1 MPSVNGMDF
10 EYSTLRS
17 VDYNNRNSL
26 YEVLD
31 DLASKGENSIALVSR
46 RPQKEVI
53 RYLDITKSEVRWL
66 TELEVEGSIN
76 PQLEKISNFI
86 ENKIQSGKGII
97 VVEGLEWMKEMQ
109 GEDSLL
115 VMARRLNDQIIDK
128 QWTILFMYN
137 HLAFSSQWSARFKRE
152 APMLIIKNKES
163 YLPQEET
170 NNSDSKEEKD
180 ETIEILPDGSPKLTL
195 LTKLPES
202 TFSIQLLRR
211 RILQW
216 RKMGLEVSELEP
228 ALYKQPTEAYAIY
241 KAVEEK
247 VRKVTEIERLI
258 DAPGNNFDSIKRST
272 YRFQLRQL
280 TSIDKIEKEI
290 IEAINPD

>member
-1 MPSVNGMDF
+1 MPNANGMDF

-17 VDYNNRNSL
+17 VDYDDRNSL
-26 YEVLD
+26 YEALD
-31 DLASKGENSIALVSR
+31 NLASKGDTSIALISR

-53 RYLDITKSEVRWL
+53 RYLDITKSDVRWL
-66 TELEVEGSIN
+66 TELEVEGSIY

-115 VMARRLNDQIIDK
+115 VMARRLNDQILDK
-128 QWTILFMYN
+128 EWTILFLYN

-152 APMLIIKNKES
+152 APMLIITSQES
-163 YLPQEET
+163 DVHEEV
-170 NNSDSKEEKD
+170 NNANSEEELD
-180 ETIEILPDGSPKLTL
+180 ETIEILPDGSPRLTL

-228 ALYKQPTEAYAIY
+228 ALYKRPNEAYAIY
-241 KAVEEK
+241 KTVEEK

-258 DAPGNNFDSIKRST
+258 DAPGNNFDSTKRSI

-290 IEAINPD
+290 VEALSSD

>member
-1 MPSVNGMDF
+1 MPNANGMDF
-10 EYSTLRS
+10 KYSTLRS
-17 VDYNNRNSL
+17 VDYDDRNSL
-26 YEVLD
+26 YEALD
-31 DLASKGENSIALVSR
+31 NLASKGDTSIALISR

-53 RYLDITKSEVRWL
+53 RYLDITKSDVRWL
-66 TELEVEGSIN
+66 TELEVEGSIY

-115 VMARRLNDQIIDK
+115 VMARRLNDQILDK
-128 QWTILFMYN
+128 EWTILFLYN

-152 APMLIIKNKES
+152 APMLIITSQES
-163 YLPQEET
+163 
-170 NNSDSKEEKD
+170 DVHKEEVNNANSEEELD
-180 ETIEILPDGSPKLTL
+180 ETIEILPDGSPRLTL

-228 ALYKQPTEAYAIY
+228 ALYKRPNEAYAIY
-241 KAVEEK
+241 KTVEEK
-247 VRKVTEIERLI
+247 VRRVTEIERLI
-258 DAPGNNFDSIKRST
+258 DAPGNNFDSTKRSI

-290 IEAINPD
+290 VEALSSD

>member
-1 MPSVNGMDF
+1 MPSVNGIEF

-17 VDYNNRNSL
+17 VDYDNRNSL

-31 DLASKGENSIALVSR
+31 SLASKGENSIALISR

-53 RYLDITKSEVRWL
+53 RYLDITKSDVRWL

-76 PQLEKISNFI
+76 PQLEKVSNFI
-86 ENKIQSGKGII
+86 ENKMKFGKGII
-97 VVEGLEWMKEMQ
+97 VVEGLEWMKEIQ

-115 VMARRLNDQIIDK
+115 VMARRLNDQIIGK
-128 QWTILFMYN
+128 EWVILFLYN

-152 APMLIIKNKES
+152 APLLIIANQES
-163 YLPQEET
+163 
-170 NNSDSKEEKD
+170 D
-180 ETIEILPDGSPKLTL
+180 ETAQEVDDAVSNEELDETVEILPDGSPRLTL

-228 ALYKQPTEAYAIY
+228 ALYKQPNEAYAIY
-241 KAVEEK
+241 KKVEEK

-258 DAPGNNFDSIKRST
+258 DAPGNNFDSTKRSV

-280 TSIDKIEKEI
+280 TSLDKIEKEI
-290 IEAINPD
+290 VESLKYD

>member
-1 MPSVNGMDF
+1 MPSSKGMDF
-10 EYSTLRS
+10 DYSTLRS
-17 VDYNNRNSL
+17 VDYDNRNSL

-31 DLASKGENSIALVSR
+31 DLASKGENSITLISR

-53 RYLDITKSEVRWL
+53 RYLDITKSDVRWL
-66 TELEVEGSIN
+66 TELDVEGSIY
-76 PQLEKISNFI
+76 PQLEKVSNFI
-86 ENKIQSGKGII
+86 ENKMKFGKGII

-128 QWTILFMYN
+128 DWTILFLYN

-152 APMLIIKNKES
+152 APMLNIRTQESDVSPEEINNADSEKEI
-163 YLPQEET
+163 
-170 NNSDSKEEKD
+170 D
-180 ETIEILPDGSPKLTL
+180 ETVEILPDGSPRLTL

-216 RKMGLEVSELEP
+216 RKMGLEISELEP
-228 ALYKQPTEAYAIY
+228 ALYKQPNEAYAIY
-241 KAVEEK
+241 KTVEEK

-258 DAPGNNFDSIKRST
+258 DAPGNNLDSTKRSI

-290 IEAINPD
+290 VEALNAD

>member
-1 MPSVNGMDF
+1 MPNANGMDF

-17 VDYNNRNSL
+17 VDYDDRNSL
-26 YEVLD
+26 YEALD
-31 DLASKGENSIALVSR
+31 NLASKGDTSIALISR

-53 RYLDITKSEVRWL
+53 RYLDITKSDVRWL
-66 TELEVEGSIN
+66 TELEVEGSIY
-76 PQLEKISNFI
+76 PQLEKMSNFI

-115 VMARRLNDQIIDK
+115 VMARRLNDQILYK
-128 QWTILFMYN
+128 EWTILFLYN

-152 APMLIIKNKES
+152 APMLIITSQES
-163 YLPQEET
+163 
-170 NNSDSKEEKD
+170 DVHKEEVNNANSEEELD
-180 ETIEILPDGSPKLTL
+180 ETIEILPDGSPRLTL

-228 ALYKQPTEAYAIY
+228 ALYKRPNEAYAIY
-241 KAVEEK
+241 KTVEEK

-258 DAPGNNFDSIKRST
+258 DAPGNNFDSTKRSI

-290 IEAINPD
+290 VEALSSD

>member
-1 MPSVNGMDF
+1 MPNANGMDF

-17 VDYNNRNSL
+17 VDYDDRNSL
-26 YEVLD
+26 YEALD
-31 DLASKGENSIALVSR
+31 NLASKGDTSIALISR

-53 RYLDITKSEVRWL
+53 RYLDITKSDVRWL
-66 TELEVEGSIN
+66 TELEVEGSIY

-115 VMARRLNDQIIDK
+115 VMARRLNDQILDK
-128 QWTILFMYN
+128 EWTILFLYN

-152 APMLIIKNKES
+152 APMLIITSQES
-163 YLPQEET
+163 DVPEEEV
-170 NNSDSKEEKD
+170 NNANTEEELD
-180 ETIEILPDGSPKLTL
+180 ETIEILPDGSPRLTL

-228 ALYKQPTEAYAIY
+228 ALYKRPNEAYAIY
-241 KAVEEK
+241 KTVEEK

-258 DAPGNNFDSIKRST
+258 DAPGNNFDSTKRSI

-290 IEAINPD
+290 VEALSSD

>member
-1 MPSVNGMDF
+1 
-10 EYSTLRS
+10 
-17 VDYNNRNSL
+17 
-26 YEVLD
+26 
-31 DLASKGENSIALVSR
+31 
-46 RPQKEVI
+46 
-53 RYLDITKSEVRWL
+53 
-66 TELEVEGSIN
+66 
-76 PQLEKISNFI
+76 
-86 ENKIQSGKGII
+86 
-97 VVEGLEWMKEMQ
+97 MQ
-109 GEDSLL
+109 EEDSLL

-128 QWTILFMYN
+128 EWTIVFLYN

-152 APMLIIKNKES
+152 APMLIIASQES
-163 YLPQEET
+163 EVSEEET
-170 NNSDSKEEKD
+170 NNADNEEELD
-180 ETIEILPDGSPKLTL
+180 ETVEILPDGSPKLTL

-228 ALYKQPTEAYAIY
+228 ALYKQPNEAYAIY
-241 KAVEEK
+241 KTVEEK

-258 DAPGNNFDSIKRST
+258 DAPGNKFESSKRSV

-290 IEAINPD
+290 VESLKSD

>member
-1 MPSVNGMDF
+1 MPSANGMDF

-17 VDYNNRNSL
+17 VDFNNRNSL

-53 RYLDITKSEVRWL
+53 RYLDITKSDVRWL

-97 VVEGLEWMKEMQ
+97 VVEGLEWMKEIQ

-163 YLPQEET
+163 DLPQEEI
-170 NNSDSKEEKD
+170 NNADSEEEKD
-180 ETIEILPDGSPKLTL
+180 ETVEILPDGSPKLTL
-195 LTKLPES
+195 LTKLPKS

-228 ALYKQPTEAYAIY
+228 ALYKQPNEAYAIY

-258 DAPGNNFDSIKRST
+258 DAPGNNFDSTKRST

-290 IEAINPD
+290 IEAINSD

>member
-1 MPSVNGMDF
+1 MPISDGVDF

-17 VDYNNRNSL
+17 VDYDNRNSL

-31 DLASKGENSIALVSR
+31 DLASKGENSIALISR

-53 RYLDITKSEVRWL
+53 RYLDITKSDVRWL
-66 TELEVEGSIN
+66 TELDVEGSIY
-76 PQLEKISNFI
+76 PQLEKVSNFI

-128 QWTILFMYN
+128 EWTIVFLYN

-152 APMLIIKNKES
+152 APMLIIASQES
-163 YLPQEET
+163 EVSEEET
-170 NNSDSKEEKD
+170 NNADNEEELD
-180 ETIEILPDGSPKLTL
+180 ETVEILPDGSPKLTL

-228 ALYKQPTEAYAIY
+228 ALYKQPGEAYAIY
-241 KAVEEK
+241 KTVEEK

-258 DAPGNNFDSIKRST
+258 DAPGNKFESSKRSV

-290 IEAINPD
+290 VESLKSD

>member
-1 MPSVNGMDF
+1 MPNANGMDF

-17 VDYNNRNSL
+17 VDYDDRNSL
-26 YEVLD
+26 YEALD
-31 DLASKGENSIALVSR
+31 NLASKGDTSIALISR

-53 RYLDITKSEVRWL
+53 RYLDITKSDVRWL
-66 TELEVEGSIN
+66 TELEVEGSIY

-115 VMARRLNDQIIDK
+115 VMARRLNDQILDK
-128 QWTILFMYN
+128 EWTILFLYN

-152 APMLIIKNKES
+152 APMLIITSQES
-163 YLPQEET
+163 DVPEEEVNYANT
-170 NNSDSKEEKD
+170 EEELD
-180 ETIEILPDGSPKLTL
+180 ETIEILPDGSPRLTL

-228 ALYKQPTEAYAIY
+228 ALYKRPNEAYAIY
-241 KAVEEK
+241 KTVEEK

-258 DAPGNNFDSIKRST
+258 DAPGNNFDSTKRSI

-290 IEAINPD
+290 VEALSSD

>member
-1 MPSVNGMDF
+1 MPSANGMDF

-17 VDYNNRNSL
+17 VDYDKRNSL
-26 YEVLD
+26 YEGLD
-31 DLASKGENSIALVSR
+31 SLASKGEDSIALISR
-46 RPQKEVI
+46 RPLKEVI
-53 RYLDITKSEVRWL
+53 RYLDITKSDVRWL
-66 TELEVEGSIN
+66 TELDVEGSIY
-76 PQLEKISNFI
+76 PQLEKVSNFI
-86 ENKIQSGKGII
+86 ENKIQSGRGII

-128 QWTILFMYN
+128 EWTIVFLYN

-152 APMLIIKNKES
+152 APMLIIATQTTDV
-163 YLPQEET
+163 P
-170 NNSDSKEEKD
+170 KEEINNTIDKKELD
-180 ETIEILPDGSPKLTL
+180 ETVEILADGSPRLTL

-228 ALYKQPTEAYAIY
+228 ALYKDPNEAYAIY
-241 KAVEEK
+241 KTVEEK

-258 DAPGNNFDSIKRST
+258 DAPGNNLDSTKRSIF
-272 YRFQLRQL
+272 RFQLRQL
-280 TSIDKIEKEI
+280 TSIEKIEKEI
-290 IEAINPD
+290 VEALNSD

>member
-1 MPSVNGMDF
+1 MPNANGMDF

-17 VDYNNRNSL
+17 VDYDDRNSL
-26 YEVLD
+26 YEALD
-31 DLASKGENSIALVSR
+31 NLASKGDTSIALISR

-53 RYLDITKSEVRWL
+53 RYLDITKSDVRWL
-66 TELEVEGSIN
+66 TELEVEGSIY

-115 VMARRLNDQIIDK
+115 VMARRLNDQILDK
-128 QWTILFMYN
+128 EWTILFLYN

-152 APMLIIKNKES
+152 APMLIITSQES
-163 YLPQEET
+163 DVHEEEV
-170 NNSDSKEEKD
+170 NNANSEEELD
-180 ETIEILPDGSPKLTL
+180 ETIEILPDGSPRLTL

-228 ALYKQPTEAYAIY
+228 ALYKRPNEAYAIY
-241 KAVEEK
+241 KTVEEK

-258 DAPGNNFDSIKRST
+258 DAPGNNFDSTKRSI

-290 IEAINPD
+290 VEALSSD

>member
-1 MPSVNGMDF
+1 MPNANGMDF

-17 VDYNNRNSL
+17 VDYDDRNSL
-26 YEVLD
+26 YEALD
-31 DLASKGENSIALVSR
+31 NLASKGDTSIALISR

-53 RYLDITKSEVRWL
+53 RYLDITKSDVRWL
-66 TELEVEGSIN
+66 TELEVEGSIY

-115 VMARRLNDQIIDK
+115 VMARRLNDQILDK
-128 QWTILFMYN
+128 EWTILFLYN

-152 APMLIIKNKES
+152 APMLIITSQES
-163 YLPQEET
+163 DVHEEEV
-170 NNSDSKEEKD
+170 NNANTEEELD
-180 ETIEILPDGSPKLTL
+180 ETIEILPDGSPRLTL

-228 ALYKQPTEAYAIY
+228 ALYKRPNEAYAIY
-241 KAVEEK
+241 KTVEEK

-258 DAPGNNFDSIKRST
+258 DAPGNNFDSTKRSI

-290 IEAINPD
+290 VEALSSD

>member
-1 MPSVNGMDF
+1 MDF

-17 VDYNNRNSL
+17 VDYDDRNSL

-31 DLASKGENSIALVSR
+31 NLASKGNTSIALISR

-53 RYLDITKSEVRWL
+53 RYLDITKSDVRWL
-66 TELEVEGSIN
+66 TELEVEGSIY

-128 QWTILFMYN
+128 EWTILFLYN

-152 APMLIIKNKES
+152 APMLIITSQES
-163 YLPQEET
+163 DVT
-170 NNSDSKEEKD
+170 S
-180 ETIEILPDGSPKLTL
+180 
-195 LTKLPES
+195 
-202 TFSIQLLRR
+202 RR
-211 RILQW
+211 
-216 RKMGLEVSELEP
+216 
-228 ALYKQPTEAYAIY
+228 
-241 KAVEEK
+241 
-247 VRKVTEIERLI
+247 
-258 DAPGNNFDSIKRST
+258 N
-272 YRFQLRQL
+272 
-280 TSIDKIEKEI
+280 
-290 IEAINPD
+290 

>member
-1 MPSVNGMDF
+1 MPNANGMDF

-17 VDYNNRNSL
+17 VDYDDRNSL
-26 YEVLD
+26 YEALD
-31 DLASKGENSIALVSR
+31 NLASKGDTSIALISR

-53 RYLDITKSEVRWL
+53 RYLDITKSDVRWL
-66 TELEVEGSIN
+66 TELEVEGSIY

-115 VMARRLNDQIIDK
+115 VMARRLNDQILDK
-128 QWTILFMYN
+128 EWTILFLYN

-152 APMLIIKNKES
+152 APMLIITSQES
-163 YLPQEET
+163 DVHEEEVNYANT
-170 NNSDSKEEKD
+170 EEELD
-180 ETIEILPDGSPKLTL
+180 ETIEILPDGSPRLTL

-228 ALYKQPTEAYAIY
+228 ALYKRPNEAYAIY
-241 KAVEEK
+241 KTVEEK

-258 DAPGNNFDSIKRST
+258 DAPGNNFDSTKRSI

-290 IEAINPD
+290 VEALSSD

>member
-1 MPSVNGMDF
+1 MPISDGVDF

-17 VDYNNRNSL
+17 VDYDNRNSL

-31 DLASKGENSIALVSR
+31 DLASKGENSIALISR

-53 RYLDITKSEVRWL
+53 RYLDITKSDVRWL
-66 TELEVEGSIN
+66 TELDVEGSIY
-76 PQLEKISNFI
+76 PQLEKVSNFI

-128 QWTILFMYN
+128 EWTIVFLYN

-152 APMLIIKNKES
+152 APMLIIASQES
-163 YLPQEET
+163 EVSEEEI
-170 NNSDSKEEKD
+170 NNADNEEELD
-180 ETIEILPDGSPKLTL
+180 ETVEILPDGSPKLTL

-228 ALYKQPTEAYAIY
+228 ALYKQPNEAYAIY
-241 KAVEEK
+241 KTVEEK

-258 DAPGNNFDSIKRST
+258 DAPGNKFESSKRSV

-290 IEAINPD
+290 VESLKSD

>member
-1 MPSVNGMDF
+1 MPSANGMDF
-10 EYSTLRS
+10 DYSTLRS
-17 VDYNNRNSL
+17 VDYDNRNSL
-26 YEVLD
+26 YEALD
-31 DLASKGENSIALVSR
+31 DLASKGEISIALISR

-53 RYLDITKSEVRWL
+53 RYLDITKSDVRWL

-86 ENKIQSGKGII
+86 ENKMKSGKGII

-128 QWTILFMYN
+128 EWAVLFLYN

-152 APMLIIKNKES
+152 APILIIGNKES
-163 YLPQEET
+163 
-170 NNSDSKEEKD
+170 D
-180 ETIEILPDGSPKLTL
+180 ETAQEVDDAVSHEELDETVEILPDGSPRLTL

-228 ALYKQPTEAYAIY
+228 ALYKQPNEAYAIY
-241 KAVEEK
+241 KKVEEK

-258 DAPGNNFDSIKRST
+258 DAPGNNFDSTKRSV

-280 TSIDKIEKEI
+280 TSLDKIEKEI
-290 IEAINPD
+290 VESLNYD

>member
-1 MPSVNGMDF
+1 MPISDGVDF

-17 VDYNNRNSL
+17 VDYDNRNSL

-31 DLASKGENSIALVSR
+31 DLASKGENSIALISR

-53 RYLDITKSEVRWL
+53 RYLDITKSDVRWL
-66 TELEVEGSIN
+66 TELDVEGSIY
-76 PQLEKISNFI
+76 PQLEKVSNFI

-128 QWTILFMYN
+128 EWTIVFLYN

-152 APMLIIKNKES
+152 APMLIIASQES
-163 YLPQEET
+163 EVSEEET
-170 NNSDSKEEKD
+170 NNADNEEELD
-180 ETIEILPDGSPKLTL
+180 ETVEILPDGSPKLTL

-228 ALYKQPTEAYAIY
+228 ALYKQPNEAYAIY
-241 KAVEEK
+241 KTVEEK

-258 DAPGNNFDSIKRST
+258 DAPGNKFESSKRSV

-290 IEAINPD
+290 VESLKSD

>member
-1 MPSVNGMDF
+1 MPSANGIDF
-10 EYSTLRS
+10 DYSTLRS
-17 VDYNNRNSL
+17 FDYENRNSL
-26 YEVLD
+26 YEALD
-31 DLASKGENSIALVSR
+31 DLASKGEISIALISR

-53 RYLDITKSEVRWL
+53 RYLDITKSDVRWL

-86 ENKIQSGKGII
+86 ENKMKSGKGII
-97 VVEGLEWMKEMQ
+97 VLEGLEWMKEIQ

-128 QWTILFMYN
+128 EWTILFLYN

-152 APMLIIKNKES
+152 APMLTIRNQES
-163 YLPQEET
+163 DLSPEES
-170 NNSDSKEEKD
+170 NNADSEEVID
-180 ETIEILPDGSPKLTL
+180 ETVEILPDGSPRLTL

-228 ALYKQPTEAYAIY
+228 ALYKEPNEAYAIY
-241 KAVEEK
+241 KTVEQK

-258 DAPGNNFDSIKRST
+258 DSPGNNFDSTKRSI

-290 IEAINPD
+290 IEALNSD

>member
-1 MPSVNGMDF
+1 MPNANGIDF

-17 VDYNNRNSL
+17 VDYDDRNSL
-26 YEVLD
+26 YEALD
-31 DLASKGENSIALVSR
+31 NLASKGENSIALISR

-53 RYLDITKSEVRWL
+53 RYLDITKSDVRWL
-66 TELEVEGSIN
+66 TELEVEGSIY

-86 ENKIQSGKGII
+86 ENKIQFGKGII

-128 QWTILFMYN
+128 EWVILFLYN

-152 APMLIIKNKES
+152 APLLIIANQES
-163 YLPQEET
+163 
-170 NNSDSKEEKD
+170 D
-180 ETIEILPDGSPKLTL
+180 ETEEEVNDANSEEELDETVEILPDGSPRLTL

-228 ALYKQPTEAYAIY
+228 ALYKQPNEAYAIY
-241 KAVEEK
+241 KQVEEK

-258 DAPGNNFDSIKRST
+258 DAPGNNFDSTKRSM

-290 IEAINPD
+290 IEALRSD

>member
-1 MPSVNGMDF
+1 MPSANGIDF

-17 VDYNNRNSL
+17 VDYYDRNSL
-26 YEVLD
+26 YEALD
-31 DLASKGENSIALVSR
+31 NLASKGETSIALISR

-53 RYLDITKSEVRWL
+53 RYLDITKSDVRWL
-66 TELEVEGSIN
+66 TELEVEGSIY

-86 ENKIQSGKGII
+86 ENKIQSGKGIV

-115 VMARRLNDQIIDK
+115 VMARRLNDQILDK
-128 QWTILFMYN
+128 EWTILFLYN

-152 APMLIIKNKES
+152 APMLIITSQES
-163 YLPQEET
+163 DVPEEEV
-170 NNSDSKEEKD
+170 NNANTEEELD
-180 ETIEILPDGSPKLTL
+180 ETVEILPDGSPRLTL

-228 ALYKQPTEAYAIY
+228 ALYKRPNEAYAIY
-241 KAVEEK
+241 KTVAEK

-258 DAPGNNFDSIKRST
+258 DAPGNNFDSTKRSI

-290 IEAINPD
+290 VEALSSD

>member
-1 MPSVNGMDF
+1 MPSVNGIEF

-17 VDYNNRNSL
+17 VDYDNRNSL

-31 DLASKGENSIALVSR
+31 SLASKGENSIALISR

-53 RYLDITKSEVRWL
+53 RYLDITKSDVRWL

-76 PQLEKISNFI
+76 PQLEKVSNFI
-86 ENKIQSGKGII
+86 ENKMKFGKGII

-115 VMARRLNDQIIDK
+115 VMARRLNDQIIGK
-128 QWTILFMYN
+128 EWVILFLYN
-137 HLAFSSQWSARFKRE
+137 HLASSSQWSARFKRE
-152 APMLIIKNKES
+152 APLLIIANQES
-163 YLPQEET
+163 
-170 NNSDSKEEKD
+170 D
-180 ETIEILPDGSPKLTL
+180 ETAQEVDDAVSHEELDETVEILPDGSPRLTL

-228 ALYKQPTEAYAIY
+228 ALYKQPNEAYAIY
-241 KAVEEK
+241 KKVEEK

-258 DAPGNNFDSIKRST
+258 DAPGNNFDSTKRSV

-280 TSIDKIEKEI
+280 TSLDKIEKEI
-290 IEAINPD
+290 VESLKYD

>member
-1 MPSVNGMDF
+1 MPNANGMDF

-17 VDYNNRNSL
+17 VDYDDRNSL
-26 YEVLD
+26 YEALD
-31 DLASKGENSIALVSR
+31 NLATKGDTSIALISR

-53 RYLDITKSEVRWL
+53 RYLDITKSDVRWL
-66 TELEVEGSIN
+66 TELEVEGSIY

-128 QWTILFMYN
+128 EWTILFLYN

-152 APMLIIKNKES
+152 APMLVITSQES
-163 YLPQEET
+163 DVPEEEV
-170 NNSDSKEEKD
+170 NNANTEEDLD
-180 ETIEILPDGSPKLTL
+180 ETIEILPDGSPRLTL

-228 ALYKQPTEAYAIY
+228 ALYKQPNEAYTIY
-241 KAVEEK
+241 KQVEEK
-247 VRKVTEIERLI
+247 VRRVTEIERLI
-258 DAPGNNFDSIKRST
+258 DSPGNNFDSTKRSIF
-272 YRFQLRQL
+272 RFQLRQL

-290 IEAINPD
+290 VEALSSD